1 MFHKFSQVEK
11 SMNQLRWRIIGC
23 DGKLDRSNQIFLEE
37 DKKQKQFNA
46 NRHHH
51 HQKIIAQLT

>member
-1 MFHKFSQVEK
+1 
-11 SMNQLRWRIIGC
+11 MNQLRWGIIGC
-23 DGKLDRSNQIFLEE
+23 DGKFDRSDQILLEEE

-51 HQKIIAQLT
+51 HHQMITVQLT

>member
-1 MFHKFSQVEK
+1 
-11 SMNQLRWRIIGC
+11 MNQLRWRIIGC

-51 HQKIIAQLT
+51 HQKIIVQLT

>member
-1 MFHKFSQVEK
+1 
-11 SMNQLRWRIIGC
+11 MNQLRWGIIGC
-23 DGKLDRSNQIFLEE
+23 DGKFDRSDQILLEE

-51 HQKIIAQLT
+51 HHQMITVQLT

>member
-11 SMNQLRWRIIGC
+11 SMNQLRWRIVGC
-23 DGKLDRSNQIFLEE
+23 DSKLDRSDQIFLEEE

-46 NRHHH
+46 NRRHH
-51 HQKIIAQLT
+51 HQRIIV